1 MSIDFTL
8 SDEQREIQALA
19 HTFAEEEIRPVAAEL
34 DEREEF
40 PWDLVK
46 KAGEL
51 GLTTFAFPEE
61 LGGLG
66 ITDELTNCIITEELS
81 WGCGGVATVL
91 GGTHL
96 ASIPIL
102 LAGTDEQKQRLLKP
116 IVQRNGLCAMALT
129 EPEAGSDVAAMTT
142 TARRE
147 GDYYVLNGAKRF
159 ITNGGIA
166 DLYVVFATVD
176 RALGHRGVT
185 AFIVP
190 GDTPGVSGGKK
201 EKKLGIRCSHT
212 GEVLLDDVRVPVEN
226 RLGEEGSGFKLAMT
240 MLDRSRPMVAAIA
253 LGIARAAYEY
263 ARDYA
268 KERVQFGKPIA
279 EQSGDPVPAGRHGD
293 EGAGGAADD
302 LVVGEG
308 HGDGPPLPLREQ
320 HGQELRLRCGDGGHD
335 RRRADLRRLRL
346 HPRVSRREALPR
358 RQDHADLRGHEPDP
372 EDRRR
377 PADPEMRRCQKREVN
392 EARRC
397 PARDRPL

>member
-1 MSIDFTL
+1 MWVAVVALSEDFEDANMSIDFNL
-8 SDEQREIQALA
+8 SDEQCEIQALA

-66 ITDELTNCIITEELS
+66 ITDELTNCIITEELA

-129 EPEAGSDVAAMTT
+129 EQGAGSDVAAMSTI
-142 TARRE
+142 ARRD
-147 GDYYVLNGAKRF
+147 GDSYVLSGAKRF

-176 RALGHRGVT
+176 RTLGHRGVT

-190 GDTPGVSGGKK
+190 GDTPGLSGGKK
-201 EKKLGIRCSHT
+201 EKKLGFRCSHT
-212 GEVLLDDVRVPVEN
+212 GEVLLDDVRVPAEN

-263 ARDYA
+263 ARTYA

-279 EQSGDPVPAGRHGD
+279 ANQGIQFLLADMATKVQAARLMTWWSARVTETGRPYLYESSMAKNFASDVAMEVTTDAVQIFGGYGYIREYPVEKLFRDAKITQIY
-293 EGAGGAADD
+293 EGTN
-302 LVVGEG
+302 
-308 HGDGPPLPLREQ
+308 Q
-320 HGQELRLRCGDGGHD
+320 I
-335 RRRADLRRLRL
+335 
-346 HPRVSRREALPR
+346 
-358 RQDHADLRGHEPDP
+358 
-372 EDRRR
+372 
-377 PADPEMRRCQKREVN
+377 QKIVIAN
-392 EARRC
+392 QI
-397 PARDRPL
+397 LK

>member
-1 MSIDFTL
+1 MWLELVVVCEDYEDANMSIDFTL

-19 HTFAEEEIRPVAAEL
+19 HTFAEEEIRPVAAAL

-46 KAGEL
+46 MAGEL

-66 ITDELTNCIITEELS
+66 ITDELTNCVITEELA

-129 EPEAGSDVAAMTT
+129 EPDAGSDVAAMTT

-147 GDYYVLNGAKRF
+147 GDHYVLNGAKRF

-226 RLGEEGSGFKLAMT
+226 RLGEEGGGFKLAMT

-268 KERVQFGKPIA
+268 KERVQFGIPIA
-279 EQSGDPVPAGRHGD
+279 NNQAIQFLLADMATKVQAARLMTWWSAKVTETGRPFLYESSMAKNFASDVAMEVTTEAVQIFGGYGYIREYPVEKLFRDAKITQIY
-293 EGAGGAADD
+293 EGTNQIQKI
-302 LVVGEG
+302 VVAQQI
-308 HGDGPPLPLREQ
+308 L
-320 HGQELRLRCGDGGHD
+320 
-335 RRRADLRRLRL
+335 
-346 HPRVSRREALPR
+346 
-358 RQDHADLRGHEPDP
+358 
-372 EDRRR
+372 
-377 PADPEMRRCQKREVN
+377 K
-392 EARRC
+392 
-397 PARDRPL
+397 

>member
-1 MSIDFTL
+1 MWPTLVAICKNFEDAHMSIDFTL

-40 PWDLVK
+40 PWELVK

-66 ITDELTNCIITEELS
+66 ITDELTNCIITEELA

-147 GDYYVLNGAKRF
+147 GDHYILNGAKRF

-166 DLYVVFATVD
+166 DLYVIFATVD

-190 GDTPGVSGGKK
+190 GDTPGLSGGKK

-212 GEVLLDDVRVPVEN
+212 GEVLLDDVRVPIEN

-268 KERVQFGKPIA
+268 KERIQFGKPIA
-279 EQSGDPVPAGRHGD
+279 NNQAIQFLLADMATNVQAARLMTWWSAKVTETGRPFLYESSMAKNFASDVAMEVTTDAVQIFGGYGYIREYPVEKLFRDAKITQIY
-293 EGAGGAADD
+293 EGTNQIQKI
-302 LVVGEG
+302 VVAQQI
-308 HGDGPPLPLREQ
+308 L
-320 HGQELRLRCGDGGHD
+320 
-335 RRRADLRRLRL
+335 
-346 HPRVSRREALPR
+346 
-358 RQDHADLRGHEPDP
+358 
-372 EDRRR
+372 
-377 PADPEMRRCQKREVN
+377 K
-392 EARRC
+392 
-397 PARDRPL
+397 

>member
-66 ITDELTNCIITEELS
+66 ITDELTNCIITEELA

-102 LAGTDEQKQRLLKP
+102 LAGADEQKQLLLKP

-142 TARRE
+142 TARCE
-147 GDYYVLNGAKRF
+147 GDHYVLNGAKRF

-166 DLYVVFATVD
+166 DLYVIFATVD

-201 EKKLGIRCSHT
+201 EKKLGIRSSHT
-212 GEVLLDDVRVPVEN
+212 GEVLLDDVRVPVAN

-279 EQSGDPVPAGRHGD
+279 NNQAIQFLLADMATKVQAARLMTWWSAKVTETGRPFLYESSMAKNFASDVAMEVTTDAIQIFGGYGYIREYPVEKLFRDAKITQIY
-293 EGAGGAADD
+293 EGTNQIQKI
-302 LVVGEG
+302 VVAQQI
-308 HGDGPPLPLREQ
+308 L
-320 HGQELRLRCGDGGHD
+320 
-335 RRRADLRRLRL
+335 
-346 HPRVSRREALPR
+346 
-358 RQDHADLRGHEPDP
+358 
-372 EDRRR
+372 
-377 PADPEMRRCQKREVN
+377 K
-392 EARRC
+392 
-397 PARDRPL
+397 

>member
-1 MSIDFTL
+1 MWLELVAICENYEDANMSIDFTL
-8 SDEQREIQALA
+8 SDEQREIQLLA

-66 ITDELTNCIITEELS
+66 ITDELTNCIITEELA
-81 WGCGGVATVL
+81 WGCGGVATAL

-102 LAGTDEQKQRLLKP
+102 LAGTDEQKLRLLKP

-147 GDYYVLNGAKRF
+147 GDHYILNGAKRF

-176 RALGHRGVT
+176 RAIGHRGVT

-190 GDTPGVSGGKK
+190 GDTPGVGGGKK

-212 GEVLLDDVRVPVEN
+212 GEVLLDDVRVPAEN

-279 EQSGDPVPAGRHGD
+279 NNQAIQFLLADMATKVQAARLMTWWSAKVTETGRPFLYESSMAKNFASDVAMEVTTDAVQIFGGYGYIREYPVEKLFRDAKITQIY
-293 EGAGGAADD
+293 EGTNQIQKI
-302 LVVGEG
+302 VVAQQI
-308 HGDGPPLPLREQ
+308 L
-320 HGQELRLRCGDGGHD
+320 
-335 RRRADLRRLRL
+335 
-346 HPRVSRREALPR
+346 
-358 RQDHADLRGHEPDP
+358 
-372 EDRRR
+372 
-377 PADPEMRRCQKREVN
+377 K
-392 EARRC
+392 
-397 PARDRPL
+397 

>member
-19 HTFAEEEIRPVAAEL
+19 HTFAAEAIRPVAAEL

-66 ITDELTNCIITEELS
+66 ITDELTNCIITEELA

-129 EPEAGSDVAAMTT
+129 EPEAGSDVAAMATS
-142 TARRE
+142 ARRE
-147 GDYYVLNGAKRF
+147 GERYVLNGAKRF

-166 DLYVVFATVD
+166 DLYVIFATVD

-212 GEVLLDDVRVPVEN
+212 GEVVLDDVRVPVAN

-279 EQSGDPVPAGRHGD
+279 NNQAIQFLLADMATKVQAARLMTWWSAKVTETGRPFLYESSMAKNFASDVAMEVTTDAVQIFGGYGYIREYPVEKLFRDAKITQIY
-293 EGAGGAADD
+293 EGTN
-302 LVVGEG
+302 
-308 HGDGPPLPLREQ
+308 Q
-320 HGQELRLRCGDGGHD
+320 I
-335 RRRADLRRLRL
+335 
-346 HPRVSRREALPR
+346 
-358 RQDHADLRGHEPDP
+358 
-372 EDRRR
+372 
-377 PADPEMRRCQKREVN
+377 QKIIVAQQLLN
-392 EARRC
+392 
-397 PARDRPL
+397 

>member
-1 MSIDFTL
+1 MWLELVAICENYEDAKMSIDFTL
-8 SDEQREIQALA
+8 SDEQREIQLLA

-66 ITDELTNCIITEELS
+66 ITDELTNCIITEELA

-147 GDYYVLNGAKRF
+147 GDHYILNGAKRF

-176 RALGHRGVT
+176 RAIGHRGVT

-190 GDTPGVSGGKK
+190 GDTPGVGGGKK

-212 GEVLLDDVRVPVEN
+212 GEVLLDDVRVPAEN

-268 KERVQFGKPIA
+268 KERVQFGGPIA
-279 EQSGDPVPAGRHGD
+279 NNQAIQFLLADMATKVQAARLMTWWSAKITETGRPFLYESSMAKNFASDVAMEVTTDAVQIFGGYGYIREYPVEKLFRDAKITQIY
-293 EGAGGAADD
+293 EGTNQIQKI
-302 LVVGEG
+302 VVAQQI
-308 HGDGPPLPLREQ
+308 L
-320 HGQELRLRCGDGGHD
+320 
-335 RRRADLRRLRL
+335 
-346 HPRVSRREALPR
+346 
-358 RQDHADLRGHEPDP
+358 
-372 EDRRR
+372 
-377 PADPEMRRCQKREVN
+377 K
-392 EARRC
+392 
-397 PARDRPL
+397 

>member
-1 MSIDFTL
+1 VIDFTL

-19 HTFAEEEIRPVAAEL
+19 HEFAADEIRPVAAEL

-40 PWDLVK
+40 PWELVK

-51 GLTTFAFPEE
+51 GLTTFAFPEDV
-61 LGGLG
+61 GGLG
-66 ITDELTNCIITEELS
+66 ITDELTNCIITEELA
-81 WGCGGVATVL
+81 WGCAGVATVL

-102 LAGTDEQKQRLLKP
+102 LAGSDEQKQRLLKP

-129 EPEAGSDVAAMTT
+129 EAGAGSDVAAMST

-147 GDYYVLNGAKRF
+147 GDHYVLNGAKRF

-166 DLYVVFATVD
+166 DLYVIFATVD
-176 RALGHRGVT
+176 RNLGHRGVT

-190 GDTPGVSGGKK
+190 GDAPGVAGGKK

-212 GEVLLDDVRVPVEN
+212 GEVLLDNVRVPVAD

-253 LGIARAAYEY
+253 LGIARAGYEY

-268 KERVQFGKPIA
+268 KERVQFGKPIGA
-279 EQSGDPVPAGRHGD
+279 NQGIQFMLADMATKVQAARLMTWWSARVTETGRPYLYESSMAKNFASDVAMEVTTDAVQIFGGYGYIREYPVEKLFRDAKITQIY
-293 EGAGGAADD
+293 EGTNQIQK
-302 LVVGEG
+302 LVVANQ
-308 HGDGPPLPLREQ
+308 LL
-320 HGQELRLRCGDGGHD
+320 
-335 RRRADLRRLRL
+335 
-346 HPRVSRREALPR
+346 
-358 RQDHADLRGHEPDP
+358 
-372 EDRRR
+372 
-377 PADPEMRRCQKREVN
+377 K
-392 EARRC
+392 
-397 PARDRPL
+397 

>member
-1 MSIDFTL
+1 MIDFTL
-8 SDEQREIQALA
+8 TDEQQAMRDLA

-40 PWDLVK
+40 PWELVK

-61 LGGLG
+61 IGGLG

-102 LAGTDEQKQRLLKP
+102 IAGTDEQKQRLLKP
-116 IVQRNGLCAMALT
+116 IVERNGLCAMALT
-129 EPEAGSDVAAMTT
+129 EPGAGSDVAAMTT

-147 GDYYVLNGAKRF
+147 GDSYVLNGAKRF

-176 RALGHRGVT
+176 RALGYRGVT

-190 GDTPGVSGGKK
+190 GETPGLAGGKK

-240 MLDRSRPMVAAIA
+240 MLDRSRPMVGGDCA
-253 LGIARAAYEY
+253 GHRARRLRVRPRLREG
-263 ARDYA
+263 ARTVRQA
-268 KERVQFGKPIA
+268 HRGQPEH
-279 EQSGDPVPAGRHGD
+279 PVHAGRHGD
-293 EGAGGAADD
+293 QGAGGATDD
-302 LVVGEG
+302 MVVGA
-308 HGDGPPLPLREQ
+308 GDGDGRPFLYESSMAKNFASDVAMEVTTDAVQIFGGYGYIREYPVEKLFRDAKITQ
-320 HGQELRLRCGDGGHD
+320 IYEGTNQI
-335 RRRADLRRLRL
+335 
-346 HPRVSRREALPR
+346 
-358 RQDHADLRGHEPDP
+358 
-372 EDRRR
+372 
-377 PADPEMRRCQKREVN
+377 QKMVV
-392 EARRC
+392 ASQI
-397 PARDRPL
+397 LK

>member
-66 ITDELTNCIITEELS
+66 ITDELTNCIITEELA

-102 LAGTDEQKQRLLKP
+102 LAGSDEQKQRLLKP

-147 GDYYVLNGAKRF
+147 GDHYVLNGAKRF

-166 DLYVVFATVD
+166 DLYVIFATVD

-212 GEVLLDDVRVPVEN
+212 GEVLLDDVRAPVEN

-253 LGIARAAYEY
+253 LGIASAAYEY

-268 KERVQFGKPIA
+268 KERVQFGTPIA
-279 EQSGDPVPAGRHGD
+279 NNQAIQFLLADMATKVQAARLMTWWSAKVTETGRPFLYESSMAKNFASDVAMEVTTDAVQIFGGYGYIREYPVEKLFRDAKITQIY
-293 EGAGGAADD
+293 EGTNQIQKI
-302 LVVGEG
+302 VVAQQI
-308 HGDGPPLPLREQ
+308 L
-320 HGQELRLRCGDGGHD
+320 
-335 RRRADLRRLRL
+335 
-346 HPRVSRREALPR
+346 
-358 RQDHADLRGHEPDP
+358 
-372 EDRRR
+372 
-377 PADPEMRRCQKREVN
+377 K
-392 EARRC
+392 
-397 PARDRPL
+397 

>member
-1 MSIDFTL
+1 MIDFTL
-8 SDEQREIQALA
+8 SDEQQAMRDLA
-19 HTFAEEEIRPVAAEL
+19 HTFAEQEIRPVAAEL

-40 PWDLVK
+40 PWELVR

-61 LGGLG
+61 IGGLG
-66 ITDELTNCIITEELS
+66 LTDELTNCIITEELA

-102 LAGTDEQKQRLLKP
+102 LAGSDEQKRRLLKP
-116 IVQRNGLCAMALT
+116 IVERNGLCALALT
-129 EPEAGSDVAAMTT
+129 EPEAGSDVAALTT

-147 GDYYVLNGAKRF
+147 GDVYILNGAKRF

-166 DLYVVFATVD
+166 DLYVIFATVD
-176 RALGHRGVT
+176 RALGYRGVT

-190 GDTPGVSGGKK
+190 GDSPGLTGGKK

-226 RLGEEGSGFKLAMT
+226 RLGAEGSGFKLAMT
-240 MLDRSRPMVAAIA
+240 TLDRSRPMVAAIA

-279 EQSGDPVPAGRHGD
+279 ANQAIQFLLADMVTKVQAARLMTWWSARVTETGRPFLYESSMAKNFASDVAMEVTTDAVQIFGGYGYIREYPVEKLFRDAKITQIY
-293 EGAGGAADD
+293 EGTNQIQKI
-302 LVVGEG
+302 VVAQQI
-308 HGDGPPLPLREQ
+308 L
-320 HGQELRLRCGDGGHD
+320 
-335 RRRADLRRLRL
+335 
-346 HPRVSRREALPR
+346 
-358 RQDHADLRGHEPDP
+358 
-372 EDRRR
+372 
-377 PADPEMRRCQKREVN
+377 K
-392 EARRC
+392 
-397 PARDRPL
+397 

>member
-1 MSIDFTL
+1 MIDFTL

-19 HTFAEEEIRPVAAEL
+19 HEFAANEIRPVAAEL

-40 PWDLVK
+40 PWELVK

-66 ITDELTNCIITEELS
+66 ITDELTNCIITEELA
-81 WGCGGVATVL
+81 WGCAGVATVL

-102 LAGTDEQKQRLLKP
+102 LAGSDEQKQRLLRP

-129 EPEAGSDVAAMTT
+129 EAGAGSDVAAMSTA
-142 TARRE
+142 ARRD
-147 GDYYVLNGAKRF
+147 GDHYVLNGAKRF

-166 DLYVVFATVD
+166 DLYVIFATVD
-176 RALGHRGVT
+176 RRLGHRGVT
-185 AFIVP
+185 GFIVP
-190 GDTPGVSGGKK
+190 GDAPGVSGGKK

-212 GEVLLDDVRVPVEN
+212 GEVLLDNVRVPIEN

-253 LGIARAAYEY
+253 LGIGRAAYEY

-268 KERVQFGKPIA
+268 KERVQFGKPISA
-279 EQSGDPVPAGRHGD
+279 NQAIQFMLADMATKVQAARLMTWWSARVTETGRLYLYESSMAKNFASDVAMEVTTDAVQIFGGYGYIREYPVEKLFRDAKITQIY
-293 EGAGGAADD
+293 EGTNQIQKM
-302 LVVGEG
+302 VVANQ
-308 HGDGPPLPLREQ
+308 LL
-320 HGQELRLRCGDGGHD
+320 
-335 RRRADLRRLRL
+335 
-346 HPRVSRREALPR
+346 
-358 RQDHADLRGHEPDP
+358 
-372 EDRRR
+372 
-377 PADPEMRRCQKREVN
+377 K
-392 EARRC
+392 
-397 PARDRPL
+397 

>member
-19 HTFAEEEIRPVAAEL
+19 HAFAEEEIRPVAAEL

-66 ITDELTNCIITEELS
+66 ITDELTNCIITEELA

-147 GDYYVLNGAKRF
+147 GDHYVLNGAKRF

-166 DLYVVFATVD
+166 DLYVIFATVD
-176 RALGHRGVT
+176 RALGYRGVT

-212 GEVLLDDVRVPVEN
+212 GEVLLDDVGVPVEN

-279 EQSGDPVPAGRHGD
+279 NNQAIQFLLADMATKVQAARLMTWWSAKVTETGRPFLYESSMAKNFASDVAMEVTTDAVQIFGGYGYIREYPVEKVFRDAKITQIY
-293 EGAGGAADD
+293 EGTNQIQKI
-302 LVVGEG
+302 VVAQQI
-308 HGDGPPLPLREQ
+308 L
-320 HGQELRLRCGDGGHD
+320 
-335 RRRADLRRLRL
+335 
-346 HPRVSRREALPR
+346 
-358 RQDHADLRGHEPDP
+358 
-372 EDRRR
+372 
-377 PADPEMRRCQKREVN
+377 K
-392 EARRC
+392 
-397 PARDRPL
+397 